1 MFLQADKRAMFQP
14 ETAMTPTA
22 ASAIGRQNPFFTLA
36 PGLALTAGVAL
47 CAYALRL
54 IPGVAALSPMIL
66 SVLIGAL
73 IHNTVGAI
81 GGTGEG
87 VNFSLRRILRL
98 SIVLIGLQI
107 TGQQAA
113 EVGVGGIGLI
123 AFGLLATLAATLWMG
138 RLLGVPRGVA
148 LLIGVGTSICGA
160 SAIVA
165 AKAATGGEEDDAAY
179 AVAGVTLFGT
189 IAMFLYPALAAPLHL
204 SASQFGLWAGASVH
218 EVAQA
223 VFAAGQGGPEA
234 LQVGTIAK
242 LTRVA
247 MMAPVIILL
256 GEIYFRLGLAG
267 GAERRKPPFPWFLLG
282 FLAMAALNSLVAIP
296 SEVSA
301 PLRAAATFLLSMA
314 MAAMGLHTNLRHVF
328 SAGLRPL
335 ALGLFASAF
344 ISGTVLTLIKLGM

>member
-1 MFLQADKRAMFQP
+1 
-14 ETAMTPTA
+14 MTTMNTEGAVAPKIPLA
-22 ASAIGRQNPFFTLA
+22 ALA
-36 PGLALTAGVAL
+36 PGLGLTAGIACL
-47 CAYALRL
+47 AYALRL
-54 IPGVAALSPMIL
+54 IPGVDTLSPMIL
-66 SVLIGAL
+66 AVLIGAV
-73 IHNTVGAI
+73 IHNSLGVLA
-81 GGTGEG
+81 GTGDG

-107 TGQQAA
+107 TAQQAA
-113 EVGVGGIGLI
+113 TVGFRGVAII
-123 AFGLLATLAATLWMG
+123 AFSLLATLAATLLVG
-138 RLLGVPRGVA
+138 RALGVARGVT

-165 AKAATGGEEDDAAY
+165 AKTATGGEDDDAAY

-189 IAMFLYPALAAPLHL
+189 IAMFLYPALQGVLHL
-204 SASQFGLWAGASVH
+204 SDSAYGLWAGASVH

-234 LQVGTIAK
+234 LQIGTIAK

-256 GEIYFRLGLAG
+256 GEIYARLGLMG
-267 GAERRKPPFPWFLLG
+267 DGTRGRPPFPWFLVG
-282 FLAMAALNSLVAIP
+282 FLALAGLNSLVAIP
-296 SEVSA
+296 TVVSA
-301 PLRAAATFLLSMA
+301 PIRTVTTFLLSMA

-328 SAGLRPL
+328 SAGVRPL

-344 ISGTVLTLIKLGM
+344 ISLLVLALIKLTM